1 MSRQYD
7 NTNRGALFVNDQR
20 QSEKHPD
27 WRGSINVAGVDYWI
41 SGWSKESQR
50 GEMISLAVTLKEE
63 QPRSGPPA
71 RERGPAG
78 RQYPRQGQRAPAT
91 NRSAPAD
98 RAPPART
105 GPPRQQAQQAQQ
117 PTDGFED
124 DDIPF

>member
-7 NTNRGALFVNDQR
+7 NTNRGALFVNDRR
-20 QSEKHPD
+20 QSERHPD
-27 WRGSINVAGVDYWI
+27 WRGQINVDGVDYWI
-41 SGWSKESQR
+41 DGWIKESR
-50 GEMISLAVTLKEE
+50 NGELISLSVRRKEE

-78 RQYPRQGQRAPAT
+78 RQYPRQGQRAPAA

-98 RAPPART
+98 NAPPART
-105 GPPRQQAQQAQQ
+105 GPPRQQAQQ
-117 PTDGFED
+117 PTDGFEE